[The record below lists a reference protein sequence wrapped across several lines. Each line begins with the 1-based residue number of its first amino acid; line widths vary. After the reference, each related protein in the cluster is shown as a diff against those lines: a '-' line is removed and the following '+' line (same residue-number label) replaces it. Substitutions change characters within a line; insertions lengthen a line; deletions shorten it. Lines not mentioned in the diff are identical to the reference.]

1 MKKFFASAAVVFVF
15 AATAFAGDSE
25 SPRLQRDRE
34 VRQVF
39 GLKLVIDPG
48 VEPGARPSNET
59 LHYLVDR
66 QAAKEGVVY
75 GFSSVEARNKFADLR
90 AAAQRETE
98 PAGVAEAVCPDALF
112 NKVAYG
118 TGIDWL
124 RMYCGQKNDHL
135 SDSWNDVISYVE
147 GGGSWTILYKCYY
160 FNYSGSCSTLTVE
173 GGTTRYDLHYDGFNN
188 YASSIK
194 VCPEGYTSSDCF
206 YYY

>member
-1 MKKFFASAAVVFVF
+1 MKKIFASAAVVFVV
-15 AATAFAGDSE
+15 AAAAFAGDSE
-25 SPRLQRDRE
+25 SPRLQRERPASPI
-34 VRQVF
+34 F

-48 VEPGARPSNET
+48 VEPGARSGNET

-66 QAAKEGVVY
+66 QAAKQGVVY
-75 GFSSVEARNKFADLR
+75 GFSSVEALTKFADLR
-90 AAAQRETE
+90 AAAQRESE
-98 PAGVAEAVCPDALF
+98 PAGVAETVCPDALF

-118 TGIDWL
+118 TGTDWL
-124 RMYCGQKNDHL
+124 RMYCGQKNNHL

-160 FNYSGSCSTLTVE
+160 FSTAGDCSTLTVQ

-194 VCPEGYTSSDCF
+194 VCPEGYSSTDCF
-206 YYY
+206 YY